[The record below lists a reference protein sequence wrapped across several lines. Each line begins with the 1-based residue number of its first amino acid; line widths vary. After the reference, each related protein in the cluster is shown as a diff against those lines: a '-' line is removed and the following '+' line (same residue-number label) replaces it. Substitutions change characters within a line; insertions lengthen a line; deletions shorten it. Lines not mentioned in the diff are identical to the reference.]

1 MRIGFYIHHTTISAG
16 GIFTYSI
23 GILKQLLKSDQI
35 EKVIIITSKEVNEK
49 LREISAHPKAEI
61 ANINRNDPVVKLRL
75 TFYFAL
81 LVLSTPFRNI
91 FYKLF
96 NWLNPY
102 SKILIKENLSLFHVP
117 VQYSPIYRTK
127 IPVIITMHDLQEY
140 HYPEFF
146 SSKEKLFRKIN
157 NKIAILD
164 SDRIIV
170 SFNHVKN
177 DILKYFKVSEEKVSV
192 CPPPFA
198 DNWFAETKET
208 DWSTLSKKYN
218 IKKDCILYPAA
229 TWRHK
234 NHLGLL
240 EAMKDLVREKN
251 DINLVCTGKKTEF
264 YKEIQTKILEYELKN
279 NVHFLGIVPEEDLIG
294 LYKNARLVVIPTLYE
309 AGSGP
314 LYEAMR
320 YGIPVICSNVT
331 SLPETIGNEDFIF
344 NPNNLEE
351 MIKKIKLGLFNEEF
365 RKRNIQNSKEKMDKF
380 RQINFYDNFIKA
392 YQKVLN

>member
-35 EKVIIITSKEVNEK
+35 EKIIVITSEEVNEK
-49 LREISAHPKAEI
+49 LKEISEDPKIEI
-61 ANINRNDPVVKLRL
+61 VNINRNDLIVKLRL
-75 TFYFAL
+75 ICYFL
-81 LVLSTPFRNI
+81 LLILFTPVRNI
-91 FYKLF
+91 FFKVF
-96 NWLNPY
+96 DWLNPY
-102 SKILIKENLSLFHVP
+102 SKILTKENLSLFHIP
-117 VQYSPIYRTK
+117 VQYSPIYKTK
-127 IPVIITMHDLQEY
+127 IPVLVTMHDLQEY

-146 SSKEKLFRKIN
+146 SVKEKLFRKIN

-240 EAMKDLVREKN
+240 EAMKNLVLEKD
-251 DINLVCTGKKTEF
+251 DIHLVCTGKKTEF
-264 YKEIQTKILEYELKN
+264 YKEIQSKILDYDLSK
-279 NVHFLGIVPEEDLIG
+279 NVHFLGIVPEENLIG

-344 NPNNLEE
+344 NPNDSDEIL
-351 MIKKIKLGLFNEEF
+351 KKIKLGLFDEEF
-365 RKRNIQNSKEKMDKF
+365 RKRNIQNSIEKMDKF
-380 RQINFYDNFIKA
+380 RQINFYDNFIEA
-392 YQKVLN
+392 YNKVLN

>member
-35 EKVIIITSKEVNEK
+35 EKIIVITSEEVNEK
-49 LREISAHPKAEI
+49 LKEISEDPKIEI
-61 ANINRNDPVVKLRL
+61 VNINRNDLIVKLRL
-75 TFYFAL
+75 ICYFL
-81 LVLSTPFRNI
+81 LLILFTPVRNI
-91 FYKLF
+91 FFKVF
-96 NWLNPY
+96 DWLNPY
-102 SKILIKENLSLFHVP
+102 SKILTKENLSLFHIP
-117 VQYSPIYRTK
+117 VQYSPIYKTK
-127 IPVIITMHDLQEY
+127 IPVLITMHDLQEY

-146 SSKEKLFRKIN
+146 SVKEKLFRKIN

-218 IKKDCILYPAA
+218 IEKDCILYPAA

-240 EAMKDLVREKN
+240 EAMKNLVLEKD
-251 DINLVCTGKKTEF
+251 DIHLVCTGKKTEF
-264 YKEIQTKILEYELKN
+264 YKEIQSKILDYDLSK
-279 NVHFLGIVPEEDLIG
+279 NVHFLGIVPEENLIG

-344 NPNNLEE
+344 NPNDSDEIL
-351 MIKKIKLGLFNEEF
+351 KKIKLGLFDEEF
-365 RKRNIQNSKEKMDKF
+365 RKRNIQNSIEKMDKF
-380 RQINFYDNFIKA
+380 RQINFYDNFIEA
-392 YQKVLN
+392 YNKVLN